1 MGYWCS
7 VAIALWKPDYNDLVL
22 KAKENEAV
30 KGSVVEKMI
39 ANAIPVRT
47 PDETYMILNIDWD
60 KWYADTDAH
69 KFLKDFYKDLTDYV
83 KAKENIPSDTDV
95 TFSIVSIDFGDYRD
109 GDDYKV
115 LFERTRYMITRIS
128 TKSR

>member
-7 VAIALWKPDYNDLVL
+7 VAIALWKPDYNELVL

-30 KGSVVEKMI
+30 KGSAVEKMI

-60 KWYADTDAH
+60 KWYSDTDAH
-69 KFLKDFYKDLTDYV
+69 KFLKNFYKHIRHSALVIGEDNQVETDIKIDDDRGV
-83 KAKENIPSDTDV
+83 DEEFGEILEISLKVAAFGKEIP
-95 TFSIVSIDFGDYRD
+95 I
-109 GDDYKV
+109 
-115 LFERTRYMITRIS
+115 
-128 TKSR
+128 